1 MISTSINLTADSF
14 QTGVVIVNIIPGSL
28 AEKDKRLQVFDQI
41 IDINTTKMTDLTSEL
56 VQRAVK
62 QVQSKV
68 SGCSI
73 LDEGKFR
80 LGFDFKSFSSLSG
93 E

>member
-1 MISTSINLTADSF
+1 MF

-41 IDINTTKMTDLTSEL
+41 LDINTTKMTDLSSEL
-56 VQRAVK
+56 VQRAIK

-68 SGCSI
+68 SD
-73 LDEGKFR
+73 DEIFNGVKDGVKDCVS
-80 LGFDFKSFSSLSG
+80 GFDYKETF
-93 E
+93 